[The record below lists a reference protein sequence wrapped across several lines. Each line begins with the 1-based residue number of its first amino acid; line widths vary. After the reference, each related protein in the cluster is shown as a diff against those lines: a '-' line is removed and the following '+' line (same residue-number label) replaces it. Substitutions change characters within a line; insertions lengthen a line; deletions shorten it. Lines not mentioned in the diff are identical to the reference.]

1 MQSLILKLTKI
12 KIRFFIY
19 RFELLINNNINLSM
33 TTSNKQSK
41 YEKALEYEIFVK
53 EEYGF
58 AKERIRNAE
67 CIFDI

>member
-1 MQSLILKLTKI
+1 MAEDKIL
-12 KIRFFIY
+12 
-19 RFELLINNNINLSM
+19 
-33 TTSNKQSK
+33 K

-58 AKERIRNAE
+58 AKEVIQKAN